1 METELILLLLAVAL
15 AAGWVDA
22 VVGGGGLVQ
31 LPVLL
36 LALPA
41 APPPAVLAT
50 DKLSSISGTTVSAV
64 GFARSV
70 RMEARVAVPATALAI
85 ALSGAG
91 ALTAGRVPSEL
102 FRPFVLVMLALV
114 AALVIARPG
123 LGTRERRRPARRRS
137 VVAAVLLVGVVLPFY
152 NGLVGPGTGAL
163 ILFALTTL
171 LGLDFVMG
179 SATAKVVNVG
189 ANLGALVVFAAHG
202 QVFWLLGLAM
212 ASCNVLGARLGTR
225 TALRRGAAFIRATLL
240 CVVAALIVKLGL
252 DQLRL

>member
-1 METELILLLLAVAL
+1 MEIELILLLLAVAL

-36 LALPA
+36 LALPTA
-41 APPPAVLAT
+41 SPPAVLAT
-50 DKLSSISGTTVSAV
+50 DKLSSISGTAVSAV
-64 GFARSV
+64 GFAKNV
-70 RMEARVAVPATALAI
+70 RLEARVAVPATALAV
-85 ALSGAG
+85 ALSAAG
-91 ALTAGRVPSEL
+91 ALTAGLLPSAV

-114 AALVIARPG
+114 AVLVIARPS
-123 LGTRERRRPARRRS
+123 LGTRERRRPRGRRS
-137 VVAAVLLVGVVLPFY
+137 VVAAVVLAGVVLPFY

-163 ILFALTTL
+163 ILITLTAL

-212 ASCNVLGARLGTR
+212 AACNVLGARLGTR

-240 CVVAALIVKLGL
+240 CVVAALIVKLSL

>member
-1 METELILLLLAVAL
+1 MEVELILLLLAVAL

-50 DKLSSISGTTVSAV
+50 DKLSSIAGTTVSAV
-64 GFARSV
+64 GFARRV
-70 RMEARVAVPATALAI
+70 RVQARVAVPATVLAV

-91 ALTAGRVPSEL
+91 AVTAGRVPAEV
-102 FRPFVLVMLALV
+102 FRPFVLVTLALV
-114 AALVIARPG
+114 AVLVVARPT
-123 LGTRERRRPARRRS
+123 LGTRVQPRPARRRTLVPA
-137 VVAAVLLVGVVLPFY
+137 VVLVGVVLPFY
-152 NGLVGPGTGAL
+152 NGLVGPGTGAMIL
-163 ILFALTTL
+163 IALTTL

-189 ANLGALVVFAAHG
+189 ANLGALVVFAAQG
-202 QVFWLLGLAM
+202 QVFWLLGLGM
-212 ASCNVLGARLGTR
+212 AACNVLGARVGTR

-240 CVVAALIVKLGL
+240 CVVAALIVKLSL